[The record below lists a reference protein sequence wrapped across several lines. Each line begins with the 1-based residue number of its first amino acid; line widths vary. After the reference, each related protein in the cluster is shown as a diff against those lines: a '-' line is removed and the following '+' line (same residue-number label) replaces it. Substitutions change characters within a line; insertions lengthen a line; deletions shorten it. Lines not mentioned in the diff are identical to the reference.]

1 MISMFQKLI
10 NKEFEFWRRI
20 NKVISDSLNGQIVI
34 KNIVTEIIKV
44 TTNN

>member
-1 MISMFQKLI
+1 MFQKLI
-10 NKEFEFWRRI
+10 SKELGFWRRI
-20 NKVISDSLNGQIVI
+20 NKSLFDSLIDQIVI

>member
-10 NKEFEFWRRI
+10 NKELGFWRRI
-20 NKVISDSLNGQIVI
+20 NKSHFDSLNDQIVI
-34 KNIVTEIIKV
+34 KNIVTEIKKV

>member
-1 MISMFQKLI
+1 MFQKLI
-10 NKEFEFWRRI
+10 SKELGFCRRI
-20 NKVISDSLNGQIVI
+20 NKSLFDSLNDQIVI

>member
-1 MISMFQKLI
+1 MIFMFQKLI
-10 NKEFEFWRRI
+10 SKELGFWRRI
-20 NKVISDSLNGQIVI
+20 NKSLFDSLNDQIVI

>member
-1 MISMFQKLI
+1 MISIFQKLMTKELGFWRII
-10 NKEFEFWRRI
+10 NKSHF
-20 NKVISDSLNGQIVI
+20 NSLNDQIVI

>member
-10 NKEFEFWRRI
+10 SKELGFWRRI
-20 NKVISDSLNGQIVI
+20 NKSIFDSLNDQIVI
-34 KNIVTEIIKV
+34 KNIVSEIIKV

>member
-10 NKEFEFWRRI
+10 SKELRFWRRI
-20 NKVISDSLNGQIVI
+20 NKSIFDSLNDQIVI